1 MNQKI
6 KTGRNSKVPFGDF
19 WVRLATALN
28 APQPRLS
35 ELLLVESFKDYIKRN
50 LFFRLIKWDSL
61 EYIFVR
67 RRSTWLQYSWKK
79 NFSSVALLPPLISWH
94 QHHLFPSM
102 TCITW
107 HMKSYTVNNR
117 VLSLHERGNHFHFF
131 SGRNNFY
138 FHFLYYCVRQRQQHQ
153 YWWVLNLD
161 PGQTNHKYKKQH
173 FFQPANFV
181 SSLVVCSS
189 TKKFHVEALKPTRR
203 GTKLEQ
209 H

>member
-1 MNQKI
+1 MFL
-6 KTGRNSKVPFGDF
+6 RV
-19 WVRLATALN
+19 
-28 APQPRLS
+28 S
-35 ELLLVESFKDYIKRN
+35 ESHMVKPAKDYNHYIMRN
-50 LFFRLIKWDSL
+50 LFFLLIMRSEDSL
-61 EYIFVR
+61 EYIFVC
-67 RRSTWLQYSWKK
+67 SAV
-79 NFSSVALLPPLISWH
+79 FSVALLSPLISWH

-131 SGRNNFY
+131 PGRNNFY

-173 FFQPANFV
+173 FFSNLPTLFQALSFV
-181 SSLVVCSS
+181 HPLKSFMLRHSSQQGGEQNWSNTRAPFEPWATLNVVC
-189 TKKFHVEALKPTRR
+189 H
-203 GTKLEQ
+203 
-209 H
+209 